1 MSRSGIITYVRRLEP
16 LHPEVTA
23 KKFLKSVRILPLILV
38 GLGRAVGQIDRA
50 VSRSSVSRIVGF
62 SVVVCVV
69 RSACG
74 SFPVVCFYGFGLVCF
89 VFVGFCVVVRLVV
102 VPVRGSFLS
111 FSFWLRCAVSV

>member
-1 MSRSGIITYVRRLEP
+1 MTQNRQKIADIKLKVEPGPEPAPIQVAKTKITATP
-16 LHPEVTA
+16 APTPGVTP
-23 KKFLKSVRILPLILV
+23 S
-38 GLGRAVGQIDRA
+38 RA

-102 VPVRGSFLS
+102 VPVRGSLLIVLAPLCS
-111 FSFWLRCAVSV
+111 ISV